1 MFFIYIIVQNEMVF
15 YLSPGGRESEEGV
28 SFCQMFKNKSVFEDA
43 LWIVISV
50 AGNTKKQIVI
60 IGANTHIVRPGASLI

>member
-1 MFFIYIIVQNEMVF
+1 MF

-28 SFCQMFKNKSVFEDA
+28 SFCQIFKNKSVLEDA

-50 AGNTKKQIVI
+50 AGNTKKQRVI
-60 IGANTHIVRPGASLI
+60 ICANTHVVRTGASLLI